1 MKTVVHTPSIEINR
15 NKTGQQSNIIS
26 EYEKT
31 INILH
36 NKGYKITFHPSI
48 NGAIAW
54 KPNTTKNAINF
65 IVLNHLNETT
75 LNPTE
80 IENWIQ
86 KILNTIREKPETLL
100 NDVNFKSLSCPLA
113 GKIKIP
119 YINNSPAQVK
129 INAVIFNSNLHSA
142 KGNVFFV
149 QNYEE
154 FSKALK
160 EIETLQHEANYIDF
174 SNVQKT
180 IVRFFTI
187 LSAIWSLAFMF
198 SYLNLLQPV
207 TLTAIIFSFAAS
219 FFLFTAIKIRKTF
232 TEIKAKLFYQSEDI
246 KLHAQ
251 PFTPSDIVSCFNT
264 VVEAFL
270 NKNWLK
276 FDSSAKHLL
285 STLSNRINVDAEI
298 YSKINMLNEILSIDF
313 SLRNESARFFVLNE
327 LSKILKSLNLV
338 NIDVK
343 EVLKEKEET
352 EVAETETIQENN
364 EQEEILEE
372 IHQSTTFSKTQ
383 ENSGKTFK
391 TSENEEVLAN
401 SDAKES
407 MGIIFHP
414 LISSVNDFLETFEKR
429 TEETVIGEKEERG

>member
-31 INILH
+31 VNILH

-48 NGAIAW
+48 NGTIAW
-54 KPNTTKNAINF
+54 KPNTTKNIINF
-65 IVLNHLNETT
+65 IVLNHINETT

-86 KILNTIREKPETLL
+86 KILNTIREKPEILL
-100 NDVNFKSLSCPLA
+100 NDVNFKSLSFPLA

-119 YINNSPAQVK
+119 YINNSPVQVK

-154 FSKALK
+154 FSKVLK
-160 EIETLQHEANYIDF
+160 EIETLQREANYIDF

-207 TLTAIIFSFAAS
+207 MLTTIIFSFVAS
-219 FFLFTAIKIRKTF
+219 FFLFTAIKVRKTF
-232 TEIKAKLFYQSEDI
+232 TEMKAKLFYQSEDI

-270 NKNWLK
+270 NKNWLE

-285 STLSNRINVDAEI
+285 STLPNRINVDAEI
-298 YSKINMLNEILSIDF
+298 YSKITMLNEILSIDT

-343 EVLKEKEET
+343 EVLKEKEE
-352 EVAETETIQENN
+352 VAETETIQENN

-372 IHQSTTFSKTQ
+372 IHQSTTFSKSQ
-383 ENSGKTFK
+383 ENSGKPFK
-391 TSENEEVLAN
+391 ISENEEVLAN
-401 SDAKES
+401 FDAKES
-407 MGIIFHP
+407 MGVIFHP

-429 TEETVIGEKEERG
+429 TEETVIGEREERG

>member
-31 INILH
+31 VNILH

-48 NGAIAW
+48 NGTIAW
-54 KPNTTKNAINF
+54 KPNTTKNIINF
-65 IVLNHLNETT
+65 IVLNHINETT

-86 KILNTIREKPETLL
+86 KILNTIREKPEILL
-100 NDVNFKSLSCPLA
+100 NDVNFKSLSFPLA

-119 YINNSPAQVK
+119 YINNSPVQVK

-154 FSKALK
+154 FSKVLK
-160 EIETLQHEANYIDF
+160 EIETLQREANYIDF

-207 TLTAIIFSFAAS
+207 TLTTIIFSFVAS
-219 FFLFTAIKIRKTF
+219 FFLFTAIKVRKTF
-232 TEIKAKLFYQSEDI
+232 TEMKAKLFYQSEDI

-264 VVEAFL
+264 LVEAFL

-276 FDSSAKHLL
+276 FNSSAKHLL

-298 YSKINMLNEILSIDF
+298 YSKITMLNEILSIDT
-313 SLRNESARFFVLNE
+313 SLPNESARFFVLNE

-343 EVLKEKEET
+343 EVLKEKEE
-352 EVAETETIQENN
+352 VAETETIQENN
-364 EQEEILEE
+364 EQEKILEE
-372 IHQSTTFSKTQ
+372 IHQSTTFSKSQ
-383 ENSGKTFK
+383 ENSGKPFK
-391 TSENEEVLAN
+391 ISENEEVLAN
-401 SDAKES
+401 FDAEES
-407 MGIIFHP
+407 MGVIFHP

-429 TEETVIGEKEERG
+429 TEETVIGEREERG

>member
-31 INILH
+31 VNILH

-48 NGAIAW
+48 NGTIAW
-54 KPNTTKNAINF
+54 KPNTTKNIINF
-65 IVLNHLNETT
+65 IVLNHINETT

-86 KILNTIREKPETLL
+86 KVLNTIREKPEILL
-100 NDVNFKSLSCPLA
+100 NDVNFKSLSFPLA

-119 YINNSPAQVK
+119 YINNSPVQVK

-154 FSKALK
+154 FSKVLK
-160 EIETLQHEANYIDF
+160 EIETLQREANYIDF

-207 TLTAIIFSFAAS
+207 MLTTIIFSFAAS
-219 FFLFTAIKIRKTF
+219 FFLFTAIKVRKTF
-232 TEIKAKLFYQSEDI
+232 TEMKAKLFYQSEDI

-264 VVEAFL
+264 LVEAFL

-276 FDSSAKHLL
+276 FNSSAKHLL

-298 YSKINMLNEILSIDF
+298 YSKINMLNEILSIDT
-313 SLRNESARFFVLNE
+313 SLPNESARFFVLNE

-343 EVLKEKEET
+343 EVLKEKEE
-352 EVAETETIQENN
+352 VAETETIQENN
-364 EQEEILEE
+364 EQEKILEE
-372 IHQSTTFSKTQ
+372 IHQSTTFSKSQ
-383 ENSGKTFK
+383 ENSGKPFK

-401 SDAKES
+401 FDAKES
-407 MGIIFHP
+407 MGVIFHP

-429 TEETVIGEKEERG
+429 TEETVIGEREERG

>member
-1 MKTVVHTPSIEINR
+1 MKTVVHTPSLEINR

-31 INILH
+31 INVLH
-36 NKGYKITFHPSI
+36 DKGYKITFHPSI
-48 NGAIAW
+48 NGVIAW
-54 KPNTTKNAINF
+54 KPNTTKNIINF
-65 IVLNHLNETT
+65 IVLNHINETT

-86 KILNTIREKPETLL
+86 KILNTIREKPEILL
-100 NDVNFKSLSCPLA
+100 NDVNFKSLSFPLA

-119 YINNSPAQVK
+119 YINNSPVQVK

-154 FSKALK
+154 FSKVLK
-160 EIETLQHEANYIDF
+160 EIETLQREANYIDF

-207 TLTAIIFSFAAS
+207 TLTTIIFSFVAS
-219 FFLFTAIKIRKTF
+219 FFLFTAIKVRKTF
-232 TEIKAKLFYQSEDI
+232 TEMKAKLFYQSEDI

-276 FDSSAKHLL
+276 FNSSAKHLL

-298 YSKINMLNEILSIDF
+298 YSKINMLNEILSIDT
-313 SLRNESARFFVLNE
+313 SLPNESARFFVLNE

-343 EVLKEKEET
+343 EVLKEKEE
-352 EVAETETIQENN
+352 VAETETIQENN

-372 IHQSTTFSKTQ
+372 IHQSTTFSKSQ
-383 ENSGKTFK
+383 ENSGKPFK
-391 TSENEEVLAN
+391 TSENEKVLAN
-401 SDAKES
+401 FDAEES
-407 MGIIFHP
+407 MGVIFHP

-429 TEETVIGEKEERG
+429 TEETVIGEGEERG

>member
-1 MKTVVHTPSIEINR
+1 MKTVAYTPSIEIDR
-15 NKTGQQSNIIS
+15 SKTGRQSNIIS

-31 INILH
+31 INVLH
-36 NKGYKITFHPSI
+36 DKGYKITFHPSI
-48 NGAIAW
+48 NGVIAW
-54 KPNTTKNAINF
+54 KPNTTKNVINF

-86 KILNTIREKPETLL
+86 KVLNTIREKPEILL
-100 NDVNFKSLSCPLA
+100 NDVDFKSLSFPLA

-119 YINNSPAQVK
+119 YINNSPVQVK
-129 INAVIFNSNLHSA
+129 INAIIFNSNLHTA
-142 KGNVFFV
+142 KKNVFFV

-154 FSKALK
+154 FSKVLK

-174 SNVQKT
+174 SNIQKT

-207 TLTAIIFSFAAS
+207 TLTAVIFSFAAS

-232 TEIKAKLFYQSEDI
+232 TEIKAKLFYQSENI

-298 YSKINMLNEILSIDF
+298 YSKINMLNEILSIDIY
-313 SLRNESARFFVLNE
+313 LRNESAHFFVLNE
-327 LSKILKSLNLV
+327 LSKILKSLNLA

-343 EVLKEKEET
+343 EILKEEET
-352 EVAETETIQENN
+352 EIAETETIQENN

-383 ENSGKTFK
+383 ENNGKTFK

-401 SDAKES
+401 FDAEES

>member
-31 INILH
+31 VNILH

-48 NGAIAW
+48 NGTIAW
-54 KPNTTKNAINF
+54 KPNTTKNIINF
-65 IVLNHLNETT
+65 IVLNHINETT

-86 KILNTIREKPETLL
+86 KVLNTIREKPEILL
-100 NDVNFKSLSCPLA
+100 NDVNFKSLSFPLA

-119 YINNSPAQVK
+119 YINNSPVQVK

-142 KGNVFFV
+142 KGNVFFA
-149 QNYEE
+149 QNHEE
-154 FSKALK
+154 FSKVLK
-160 EIETLQHEANYIDF
+160 EIETLQREANYIDF

-207 TLTAIIFSFAAS
+207 TLTTIIFSFVAS
-219 FFLFTAIKIRKTF
+219 FFLFTAIKVRKTF
-232 TEIKAKLFYQSEDI
+232 TEMKAKLFYQSEDI

-264 VVEAFL
+264 LVEAFL

-276 FDSSAKHLL
+276 FNSSAKHLL

-298 YSKINMLNEILSIDF
+298 YSKITMLNEILSIDT
-313 SLRNESARFFVLNE
+313 SLPNESARFFVLNE

-343 EVLKEKEET
+343 EVLKEKEE
-352 EVAETETIQENN
+352 VAETKTIQENN

-372 IHQSTTFSKTQ
+372 IHQSTTFSKSQ
-383 ENSGKTFK
+383 ENSGKPFK
-391 TSENEEVLAN
+391 ISENEEVLAN
-401 SDAKES
+401 FDAEES
-407 MGIIFHP
+407 MGVIFHP

>member
-1 MKTVVHTPSIEINR
+1 
-15 NKTGQQSNIIS
+15 
-26 EYEKT
+26 
-31 INILH
+31 
-36 NKGYKITFHPSI
+36 
-48 NGAIAW
+48 
-54 KPNTTKNAINF
+54 F
-65 IVLNHLNETT
+65 IVLNNLNETT

-80 IENWIQ
+80 IKNWIQ
-86 KILNTIREKPETLL
+86 KILNTIREKPEILL
-100 NDVNFKSLSCPLA
+100 NDVNFKSLSFPLA

-129 INAVIFNSNLHSA
+129 INAIIFNSNLHNA
-142 KGNVFFV
+142 KGNAFFV

-174 SNVQKT
+174 SNIQKT
-180 IVRFFTI
+180 TVRFFTI

-207 TLTAIIFSFAAS
+207 TLTAIIFSFVAS
-219 FFLFTAIKIRKTF
+219 FFLFTAIKVRKTF
-232 TEIKAKLFYQSEDI
+232 TEMKAKLFYQSEDI

-251 PFTPSDIVSCFNT
+251 PFTPSDIISCFNT

-276 FDSSAKHLL
+276 FNSSAKHLL
-285 STLSNRINVDAEI
+285 STLSNRINMNAEI
-298 YSKINMLNEILSIDF
+298 YNKINMLNEILSIDI
-313 SLRNESARFFVLNE
+313 SLRNESAHFFVLNE

-352 EVAETETIQENN
+352 EVAETETTQENN

-391 TSENEEVLAN
+391 TSENEKVLAN
-401 SDAKES
+401 FDAKES
-407 MGIIFHP
+407 MGVIFHP

-429 TEETVIGEKEERG
+429 TEETVIGEGEERG

>member
-31 INILH
+31 VNILH

-48 NGAIAW
+48 NGTIAW
-54 KPNTTKNAINF
+54 KPNTTKNIINF
-65 IVLNHLNETT
+65 IVLNHINETT

-86 KILNTIREKPETLL
+86 KILNTIREKPEILL
-100 NDVNFKSLSCPLA
+100 NDVNFKSLSFPLA

-119 YINNSPAQVK
+119 YINNSPVQVK

-154 FSKALK
+154 FSKVLK
-160 EIETLQHEANYIDF
+160 EIETLQREANYIDF

-207 TLTAIIFSFAAS
+207 MLTTIIFSFVAS
-219 FFLFTAIKIRKTF
+219 FFLFTAIKVRKTF
-232 TEIKAKLFYQSEDI
+232 TEMKAKLFYQSEDI

-264 VVEAFL
+264 LVEAFL

-276 FDSSAKHLL
+276 FNSSAKHLL

-298 YSKINMLNEILSIDF
+298 YSKITMLNEILSIDT
-313 SLRNESARFFVLNE
+313 SLPNESARFFVLNE

-343 EVLKEKEET
+343 EVLKEKEE
-352 EVAETETIQENN
+352 VAETETIQENN
-364 EQEEILEE
+364 EQEKILEE
-372 IHQSTTFSKTQ
+372 IHQSTTFSKSQ
-383 ENSGKTFK
+383 ENSGKPFK

-401 SDAKES
+401 FDAKES
-407 MGIIFHP
+407 MGVIFHP

-429 TEETVIGEKEERG
+429 TEETVIGEREERG

>member
-31 INILH
+31 VNILH

-48 NGAIAW
+48 NGTIAW
-54 KPNTTKNAINF
+54 KPNTTKNIINF
-65 IVLNHLNETT
+65 IVLNHINETT

-86 KILNTIREKPETLL
+86 KILNTIREKPEILL
-100 NDVNFKSLSCPLA
+100 NDVNFKSLSFPLA

-119 YINNSPAQVK
+119 YINNSPVQVK

-154 FSKALK
+154 FSKVLK
-160 EIETLQHEANYIDF
+160 EIETLQREANYIDF

-207 TLTAIIFSFAAS
+207 MLTTIIFSFVAS
-219 FFLFTAIKIRKTF
+219 FFLFTAIKVRKTF
-232 TEIKAKLFYQSEDI
+232 TEMKAKLFYQSEDI

-264 VVEAFL
+264 LVEAFL

-276 FDSSAKHLL
+276 FNSSAKHLL

-298 YSKINMLNEILSIDF
+298 YSKITMLNEILSIDT
-313 SLRNESARFFVLNE
+313 SLPNESARFFVLNE

-343 EVLKEKEET
+343 EVLKEKEE
-352 EVAETETIQENN
+352 VAETETIQENN
-364 EQEEILEE
+364 EQEKILEE
-372 IHQSTTFSKTQ
+372 IHQSTTFSKSQ
-383 ENSGKTFK
+383 ENSGKPFK
-391 TSENEEVLAN
+391 ISENEEVLAN
-401 SDAKES
+401 FDAKES
-407 MGIIFHP
+407 MGVIFHP

>member
-31 INILH
+31 VNILH

-48 NGAIAW
+48 NGTIAW
-54 KPNTTKNAINF
+54 KPNTTKNIINF
-65 IVLNHLNETT
+65 IVLNHINETT

-86 KILNTIREKPETLL
+86 KILNTIREKPEILL
-100 NDVNFKSLSCPLA
+100 NDVNFKSLSFPLA

-119 YINNSPAQVK
+119 YINNSPVQVK

-154 FSKALK
+154 FSKVLK
-160 EIETLQHEANYIDF
+160 EIETLQREANYIDF

-207 TLTAIIFSFAAS
+207 MLTTIIFSFVAS
-219 FFLFTAIKIRKTF
+219 FFLFTAIKVRKTF
-232 TEIKAKLFYQSEDI
+232 TEMKAKLFYQSEDI

-270 NKNWLK
+270 NKNWLE

-285 STLSNRINVDAEI
+285 STLPNRINVDAEI
-298 YSKINMLNEILSIDF
+298 YSKITMLNEILSIDT

-343 EVLKEKEET
+343 EVLKEKEE
-352 EVAETETIQENN
+352 VAETKTIQENN
-364 EQEEILEE
+364 EQEKILEE
-372 IHQSTTFSKTQ
+372 IHQSTTFSKSQ
-383 ENSGKTFK
+383 ENSGKPFK

-401 SDAKES
+401 FDAKES
-407 MGIIFHP
+407 MGVIFHP